1 MRGFDEREV
10 LTAERGRETELTL
23 SSTTL
28 LAIFFGLVLVCGL
41 CFGLGYAVGR
51 RGSAEP
57 AIAALQPSAGA
68 EVTSSSSK
76 AKPSATPQA
85 SAAPA
90 PQSEADTAS
99 GSTGAEADAASVAST
114 NATPAQGTPGN
125 GAAPAAG
132 WVVKPALPAANG
144 AQPDAGTPLDP
155 ASAGSMAL
163 MVQIAAV
170 SHQEDADVLVAAL
183 RKHGYAVAVRRDL
196 TDSLL
201 HVQIGP
207 FTNRTDANTMRQKL
221 LNDGYNAIVE
231 P

>member
-1 MRGFDEREV
+1 MMRGFDEREV
-10 LTAERGRETELTL
+10 LTAERVRETELTL

-57 AIAALQPSAGA
+57 SMAALQPSAGA
-68 EVTSSSSK
+68 EVTGSSSK
-76 AKPSATPQA
+76 AKPSATPA
-85 SAAPA
+85 GAPLTAPA
-90 PQSEADTAS
+90 AADGAS
-99 GSTGAEADAASVAST
+99 GSTGTEAGGISAADT
-114 NATPAQGTPGN
+114 DATPPQGTSAS
-125 GAAPAAG
+125 GAAPAPG
-132 WVVKPALPAANG
+132 WVVKPALQAANA
-144 AQPDAGTPLDP
+144 AQPADGTSLEP
-155 ASAGSMAL
+155 APNAQTL

-183 RKHGYAVAVRRDL
+183 RKHGYAVTVRRDL

-201 HVQIGP
+201 HVEIGP
-207 FTNRTDANTMRQKL
+207 FTNRNDANTMRQKL
-221 LNDGYNAIVE
+221 LNDGYNAMIQ

>member
-1 MRGFDEREV
+1 
-10 LTAERGRETELTL
+10 
-23 SSTTL
+23 
-28 LAIFFGLVLVCGL
+28 
-41 CFGLGYAVGR
+41 
-51 RGSAEP
+51 
-57 AIAALQPSAGA
+57 
-68 EVTSSSSK
+68 
-76 AKPSATPQA
+76 
-85 SAAPA
+85 
-90 PQSEADTAS
+90 
-99 GSTGAEADAASVAST
+99 
-114 NATPAQGTPGN
+114 
-125 GAAPAAG
+125 
-132 WVVKPALPAANG
+132 
-144 AQPDAGTPLDP
+144 
-155 ASAGSMAL
+155 MAL